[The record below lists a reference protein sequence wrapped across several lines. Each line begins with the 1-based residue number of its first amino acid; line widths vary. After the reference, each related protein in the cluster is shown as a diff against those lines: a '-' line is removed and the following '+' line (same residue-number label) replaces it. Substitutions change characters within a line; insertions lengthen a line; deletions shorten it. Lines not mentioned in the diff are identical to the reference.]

1 MRGAERPAKVRWTH
15 PFLVPL
21 KPLEQHAARQTFLDI
36 ADDKHDPEEV
46 DKILPL
52 TGHMPLAINLLAHLA
67 DSEGCSSVLL
77 HWEDKKTSLISEG
90 YDKGS
95 NLDLSISISL
105 SSPRLKTL
113 PHAQDLLSLLSIL
126 PDGLSDVELV
136 QSQLPIDNILGCK
149 AALVRTSLAYSDENK
164 RLKALV
170 PIREYMH
177 KLQPPDNSLVHA
189 LLQYFQE
196 LLRCYLDH
204 RTQLSSGIVAR
215 ISSNYTNLQNI
226 LQNGLHHGHPDL
238 VNSIYCT
245 CDLNRLNNNA
255 GWGKIILIDEIH
267 KILPQL
273 HDHRA
278 AVYFITELL
287 SSYYYHSTS
296 DSEILVSQ
304 VLERFEQL
312 NDTDLK
318 SKICSMFTAGLGL
331 IQIFL
336 GKFYLSLAV
345 FYHEKRTI
353 YLQPSLLV
361 KLPFLWQL

>member
-136 QSQLPIDNILGCK
+136 QS
-149 AALVRTSLAYSDENK
+149 
-164 RLKALV
+164 
-170 PIREYMH
+170 
-177 KLQPPDNSLVHA
+177 
-189 LLQYFQE
+189 
-196 LLRCYLDH
+196 
-204 RTQLSSGIVAR
+204 
-215 ISSNYTNLQNI
+215 
-226 LQNGLHHGHPDL
+226 
-238 VNSIYCT
+238 
-245 CDLNRLNNNA
+245 
-255 GWGKIILIDEIH
+255 
-267 KILPQL
+267 
-273 HDHRA
+273 
-278 AVYFITELL
+278 
-287 SSYYYHSTS
+287 
-296 DSEILVSQ
+296 
-304 VLERFEQL
+304 
-312 NDTDLK
+312 
-318 SKICSMFTAGLGL
+318 
-331 IQIFL
+331 
-336 GKFYLSLAV
+336 
-345 FYHEKRTI
+345 
-353 YLQPSLLV
+353 
-361 KLPFLWQL
+361 